1 MRPFSLFE
9 FFERMERWVAQLGRG
24 GLALLVKLMTI
35 TIILLAL
42 AWLGYLFWIGQA
54 RLNTEFLFGFNSV
67 VARKAG
73 VYPALMG
80 SLWLLLMV
88 FLLSFP
94 PGLAIAVHLE
104 RGRTNRRIKHLI
116 SLNLSNL
123 AGIPSVVY
131 GLAGLEIFAR
141 QLNLGVCL
149 MSAALT
155 LALMAL
161 PTVIITCRE
170 AIRRVPAELEDGA
183 VALGATPLQALW
195 FQTLP
200 TALPGILS
208 GVMLSISRVVGEAAP
223 LLVLGAVA
231 FVPYAPSS
239 VWDYFT
245 LLPVQIFYWSN
256 QSQPD
261 FAPNAA
267 AAVVILLGIT
277 LIFHLFALWIRNR
290 WKERIHL

>member
-1 MRPFSLFE
+1 MRPFSLFTL
-9 FFERMERWVAQLGRG
+9 FERLELWSAQLVRG
-24 GLALLVKLMTI
+24 GIGLMVRLI
-35 TIILLAL
+35 TFAIILLAL
-42 AWLGYLFWIGQA
+42 AWLGYLFWIGKA
-54 RLNTEFLFGFNSV
+54 RLNTGFLFGFNSV
-67 VARKAG
+67 VAGKAG

-88 FLLSFP
+88 FLLSFL

-104 RGRTNRRIKHLI
+104 RARSNRLMRKII

-123 AGIPSVVY
+123 AGVPSVVY
-131 GLAGLEIFAR
+131 GLVGLEFFAR
-141 QLNLGVCL
+141 QLNLGICL
-149 MSAALT
+149 LSAALT
-155 LALMAL
+155 LSLMAL
-161 PTVIITCRE
+161 PTVVITCRE
-170 AIRRVPAELEDGA
+170 AIRLVPAELEDA
-183 VALGATPLQALW
+183 AQALGATPLQSLW
-195 FQTLP
+195 YQVIP
-200 TALPGILS
+200 TAIPGILS

-231 FVPYAPSS
+231 FVPYAPGS

-245 LLPVQIFYWSN
+245 LLPVQIFFWSN

-277 LIFHLFALWIRNR
+277 LIFHLLALWIRNR
-290 WKERIHL
+290 WKKRILL

>member
-1 MRPFSLFE
+1 MRPFSLFA
-9 FFERMERWVAQLGRG
+9 FFERMEHGLAQLVRG
-24 GLALLVKLMTI
+24 GLGLAVRLMTM

-42 AWLGYLFWIGQA
+42 VWLGYLFWIGKA

-67 VARKAG
+67 VAGKAG

-88 FLLSFP
+88 FLLSFL

-104 RGRTNRRIKHLI
+104 RGHTSRRAKHFI

-123 AGIPSVVY
+123 AGVPSVVY
-131 GLAGLEIFAR
+131 GLAGLELFAR
-141 QLNLGVCL
+141 QLDLGICL
-149 MSAALT
+149 LSASLT
-155 LALMAL
+155 LSLMAL

-195 FQTLP
+195 FQILP
-200 TALPGILS
+200 AAFPGILS
-208 GVMLSISRVVGEAAP
+208 GVMLSISRIVGEAAP

-245 LLPVQIFYWSN
+245 LLPVQIFFWSN

-277 LIFHLFALWIRNR
+277 LIFHLLALWIRNR
-290 WKERIHL
+290 WKKRILL